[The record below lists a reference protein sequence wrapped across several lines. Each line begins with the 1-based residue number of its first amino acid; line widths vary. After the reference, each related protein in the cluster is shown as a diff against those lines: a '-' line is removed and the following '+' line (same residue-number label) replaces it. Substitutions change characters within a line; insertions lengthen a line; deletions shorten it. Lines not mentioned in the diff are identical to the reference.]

1 MAGLNDDAQWIVL
14 MGFVVSFAFFFLAYI
29 LSQSTVVG
37 QTTAESVLE
46 FPKGDIQDYRH
57 TVGRF
62 MVSGTGGQVMLDLS
76 TLSLERRNAVVSSNI
91 MCWDQPW
98 LEPWDPACTQKKVRI
113 FYDNGVTSY
122 NETVVY

>member
-1 MAGLNDDAQWIVL
+1 MARLNDDAQWIVL
-14 MGFVVSFAFFFLAYI
+14 MGFLVSFSFFFLAYV

-46 FPKGDIQDYRH
+46 FPKSDIQDYRY
-57 TVGRF
+57 TVSRF
-62 MVSGTGGQVMLDLS
+62 MDSGMGGDVLQDLS
-76 TLSLERRNAVVSSNI
+76 TLSLNRRNAVISSSI
-91 MCWDQPW
+91 MCWDQP
-98 LEPWDPACTQKKVRI
+98 LLSPWDPACTQKKVRI